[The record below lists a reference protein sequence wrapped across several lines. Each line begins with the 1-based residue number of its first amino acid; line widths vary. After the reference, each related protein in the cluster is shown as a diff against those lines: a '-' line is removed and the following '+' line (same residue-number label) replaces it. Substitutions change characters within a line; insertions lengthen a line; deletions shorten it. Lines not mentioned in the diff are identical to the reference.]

1 MDRALTDWINRLL
14 RWILRRRFLGR
25 YVHQLFARLLPIH
38 RVVVRGVAIRCAT
51 PLHQV
56 GTYREA
62 MGWGE
67 REPEVL
73 DWIDS
78 FAPGSVLFDVGAN
91 FGTESLYA
99 AMKPGGPERVM
110 AFDAELLGS
119 YNLAVNLLL
128 NQVDK
133 VENHLVAVGPST
145 GLIRLSEN
153 LNYIHVD
160 GSPQKYRAAAKTVM
174 QVSLDDFVAMTGV
187 APTHVKIDVDGPEA
201 GIVAGMAG
209 LLRDARLRSLMIEIN
224 SDETGREIRAALVA
238 AGFAERPHG
247 HRNRHN
253 VIFER
258 AA

>member
-1 MDRALTDWINRLL
+1 MDRTLTDWINRLL
-14 RWILRRRFLGR
+14 REVLRHRGVGR
-25 YVHQLFARLLPIH
+25 YIHQLFARLLPVH
-38 RVVVRGVAIRCAT
+38 RVTVRGVPIKCAT

-62 MGWGE
+62 LSWGE

-73 DWIDS
+73 DWIDT
-78 FAPGSVLFDVGAN
+78 FAAGSVFFDVGAN

-99 AMKPGGPERVM
+99 ALKPGGPGRIV

-119 YNLAVNLLL
+119 YNLALNLLL

-133 VENHLVAVGPST
+133 VDNHLVAVGAAS
-145 GLIRLSEN
+145 GLVRLGEN

-160 GSPQKYRAAAKTVM
+160 GSPAKYRAASKTLM
-174 QVSLDDFVAMTGV
+174 QVSLDDFVGMTGV
-187 APTHVKIDVDGPEA
+187 APTHVKIDVDGPEL
-201 GIVAGMAG
+201 GIVQGMRK
-209 LLRDARLRSLMIEIN
+209 LLDGSGLRSLMIEIN
-224 SDETGREIRAALVA
+224 SDESGRQIRDILAA
-238 AGFAERPHG
+238 AGFAERPHA

-258 AA
+258 A